1 MIPGMKRA
9 VKVGVAG
16 SGIALLFLGGAGV
29 YEVVSGMTNDFW
41 SGDRLKT
48 ARGFDPTAVSSTPP
62 SNDKA
67 AELVRSFLRTW
78 SQDHTEEAAQS
89 TDIPRTASAVLRGY
103 ADGCT

>member
-1 MIPGMKRA
+1 
-9 VKVGVAG
+9 
-16 SGIALLFLGGAGV
+16 
-29 YEVVSGMTNDFW
+29 MTSDFW
-41 SGDRLKT
+41 SGDWLKA
-48 ARGFDPTAVSSTPP
+48 ARGFDPTAVSSRPP

-67 AELVRSFLRTW
+67 ADFVRSFLCTW